1 MIDCFIVSG
10 QDSQVSIAGTGTV
23 SRNAGKTSLNI
34 LVQIGGLGPG
44 GLGAGVGG
52 PGVGGG
58 VPAAGAVGPEA
69 GGGVPGAGTGA
80 TGLGCR

>member
-23 SRNAGKTSLNI
+23 SRNAGKTTLNI
-34 LVQIGGLGPG
+34 QVEIGGLGPG

-58 VPAAGAVGPEA
+58 VPGAGA
-69 GGGVPGAGTGA
+69 GAKGFRST
-80 TGLGCR
+80 